1 MEMRRIGRLVLGLIL
16 IMSLMPSVSF
26 AFSDQELANF
36 LKTEKITEDQL
47 NEHLLRFYETSVE
60 ELETIEEIGYMLG
73 DKITKE
79 NLAVLLEEYELA
91 SEEELKAL
99 LVENGEMQVTD
110 TIQNVFL
117 YIDAL
122 YMTVEL
128 NTGIPVTPENL
139 QQLLD
144 ENGLTIE
151 ELTSIFADNEDSIE
165 SYRFIEDIEDML
177 YVYGRP
183 LNDQT
188 LQLLL
193 SDNGL
198 TLEQLNAILA
208 ENGDSLENYDSIDD
222 LEYALLDYGMPIT
235 ESNLQDLLD
244 TYELTREELNQL
256 LAKYNDSLENYETI
270 DELYFNLIF
279 YMILEE
285 DSGELLNDLGI
296 GLDKQELVNLVKH
309 FLTIDFMDPD
319 FMEKITEIETRLAAS
334 GEFESANDLTP
345 EQMNEM
351 INLYHEMMNLFGF
364 EAKYYLVK
372 GDEKI
377 ALSEQE
383 ALTLENTNGY
393 DLLIELYNLDGEFL
407 ADIILTADLFGSELI
422 DKIGDKLD
430 VVKTVPKET
439 AVSTEVVRTVN
450 GGKLPNTAGNY
461 AEGLLAGLAFMLI
474 GGLLFRKRTVKQS

>member
-1 MEMRRIGRLVLGLIL
+1 MGMRRIGRLVLGLIL
-16 IMSLMPSVSF
+16 IMSLVPSVGF

-36 LKTEKITEDQL
+36 LKTEKITEAQL
-47 NEHLLRFYETSVE
+47 NEHLQRFYEMTIE
-60 ELETIEEIGYMLG
+60 EFESIEEIGYMLG
-73 DKITKE
+73 DKITTE
-79 NLAVLLEEYELA
+79 NLAELLNEYELA

-99 LVENGEMQVTD
+99 LVENGEMQATD
-110 TIQNVFL
+110 TIRNVFI

-122 YMTVEL
+122 YMTVDS
-128 NTGIPVTPENL
+128 NTGTPVTPENL

-151 ELTSIFADNEDSIE
+151 ELTTIFTDNEDSIE
-165 SYRFIEDIEDML
+165 SYRFIEDLEDML

-193 SDNGL
+193 SDYGL
-198 TLEQLNAILA
+198 TLEQLNAILV

-309 FLTIDFMDPD
+309 FLTIDFMDPN
-319 FMEKITEIETRLAAS
+319 FMEQITEIETRLAAF

-351 INLYHEMMNLFGF
+351 INLYREMMNLFGLQ
-364 EAKYYLVK
+364 AKYYLVK
-372 GDEKI
+372 GDDKI

-393 DLLIELYNLDGEFL
+393 DLLIELYNLDGDFL

-430 VVKTVPKET
+430 VVKTAPKEA
-439 AVSTEVVRTVN
+439 AVSNEVVRTVN

-461 AEGLLAGLAFMLI
+461 TEGLLAGLALMLI
-474 GGLLFRKRTVKQS
+474 GAFWFRKRTEKQS

>member
-1 MEMRRIGRLVLGLIL
+1 MWRIGRFVLCMVL
-16 IMSLMPSVSF
+16 IMSLVPSVGF

-36 LKTEKITEDQL
+36 LKTEKITEEQL
-47 NEHLLRFYETSVE
+47 NEHLLRFYESSVE
-60 ELETIEEIGYMLG
+60 ELESIEEIEYMLG
-73 DKITKE
+73 DKITSE
-79 NLAVLLEEYELA
+79 NLAELLNYYELD
-91 SEEELKAL
+91 SEEDLVAL
-99 LVENGEMQVTD
+99 LVESGEMQATD
-110 TIQNVFL
+110 NIRDIFI

-122 YMTVEL
+122 DMTVDS
-128 NTGIPVTPENL
+128 NTGTLIAPENL
-139 QQLLD
+139 QELLD

-151 ELTSIFADNEDSIE
+151 DLKTIFTDNEDSIDN
-165 SYRFIEDIEDML
+165 YKFIEDLEDML

-193 SDNGL
+193 SDYGL

-208 ENGDSLENYDSIDD
+208 ENDDSLENYDSIDD
-222 LEYALLDYGMPIT
+222 LEYALLDYGTPIT
-235 ESNLQDLLD
+235 GSNLQELLE
-244 TYELTREELNQL
+244 TYELTREQLDQL
-256 LAKYNDSLENYETI
+256 LAQYDDAIENYETI

-296 GLDKQELVNLVKH
+296 GLNKEELVNLVKH
-309 FLTIDFMDPD
+309 FLTIDFMDPN
-319 FMEKITEIETRLAAS
+319 FMEQITEIEARLAAF

-345 EQMNEM
+345 EQMTGM

-372 GDEKI
+372 GDDKI
-377 ALSEQE
+377 ALTEQE

-393 DLLIELYNLDGEFL
+393 DLMIELYNLQGEFL

-422 DKIGDKLD
+422 DKIGEKLD
-430 VVKTVPKET
+430 VVKTVPKEA

-461 AEGLLAGLAFMLI
+461 VEGLLAGLALILI

>member
-1 MEMRRIGRLVLGLIL
+1 MRRIGRLVLGLIL

-36 LKTEKITEDQL
+36 LKTEKITEEQL
-47 NEHLLRFYETSVE
+47 NDHLQRFYEMSVE
-60 ELETIEEIGYMLG
+60 DFETIEEIEYMLG
-73 DKITKE
+73 DKITTE
-79 NLAVLLEEYELA
+79 NLAELLEGYELA

-99 LVENGEMQVTD
+99 LVENGEMQATD
-110 TIQNVFL
+110 TIRNVFI

-122 YMTVEL
+122 YMTVDS
-128 NTGIPVTPENL
+128 NTGTPITPENL

-151 ELTSIFADNEDSIE
+151 ELTTIFTDNEDSIE
-165 SYRFIEDIEDML
+165 SYRFIEDLEDML

-193 SDNGL
+193 SDYGL
-198 TLEQLNAILA
+198 TLEQLNGILA

-256 LAKYNDSLENYETI
+256 LAKYDDALENYETI

-309 FLTIDFMDPD
+309 FMTIDFMDSD
-319 FMEKITEIETRLAAS
+319 FMERLTEIETRL
-334 GEFESANDLTP
+334 GDFDEFESANDLTP

-351 INLYHEMMNLFGF
+351 ITLYHEMMNLFGF

-372 GDEKI
+372 RDDRI

-393 DLLIELYNLDGEFL
+393 DLLIELYNLDGDFL

-430 VVKTVPKET
+430 VVKTAPKEA
-439 AVSTEVVRTVN
+439 AVSNEVVKTVN

-461 AEGLLAGLAFMLI
+461 TEGLLAGLALMLI
-474 GGLLFRKRTVKQS
+474 GAFWFRKRTVKQS

>member
-1 MEMRRIGRLVLGLIL
+1 MRRIGRLVLGLIL

-36 LKTEKITEDQL
+36 LKTEKITEEQL
-47 NEHLLRFYETSVE
+47 NDHLQRFYEMSVE
-60 ELETIEEIGYMLG
+60 DFETIEEIEYMLG
-73 DKITKE
+73 DKITTE
-79 NLAVLLEEYELA
+79 NLAELLEGYELA

-99 LVENGEMQVTD
+99 LVENGEMQAID
-110 TIQNVFL
+110 TIRNVFI

-122 YMTVEL
+122 YMTVDS
-128 NTGIPVTPENL
+128 NTGTPVDPENL

-151 ELTSIFADNEDSIE
+151 ELTTIFTDNEDSIE

-193 SDNGL
+193 SDYGL
-198 TLEQLNAILA
+198 TLEQLNDILS
-208 ENGDSLENYDSIDD
+208 ENGDSLDNYDSIDD

-256 LAKYNDSLENYETI
+256 LAKYDDALENYETI

-319 FMEKITEIETRLAAS
+319 FMEQITEIETRLAAF

-372 GDEKI
+372 GDDRI

-393 DLLIELYNLDGEFL
+393 DLLIELYNLDGDFL

-430 VVKTVPKET
+430 VVKTAPKEA
-439 AVSTEVVRTVN
+439 AVSNEVVRTVN

-461 AEGLLAGLAFMLI
+461 TEGLLAGLALILI
-474 GGLLFRKRTVKQS
+474 GAFWFRKRTVKQS